1 MRRRK
6 TADLDVVPHQVIR
19 PREGRRLPL
28 EVLLLRV
35 PARPPA
41 QHAADVEVF
50 AQNVP
55 QHVGRSDPLGR
66 AVVVSTPRRVNV
78 MIAGE
83 PAALRRMR
91 PAREFVIGLLT
102 DSRLHGQRM
111 CLHDV
116 LRPAADLD
124 GVFAGREIHGLA
136 VGSVN
141 LIVKKEVGREPPRR
155 IREHIAP
162 TIANDERC
170 RGWLAIKILHTE
182 HHLHRRSRVEQNRH
196 RVAKAEILRPLP
208 DIESELRLAPPDL
221 ARVKLDDAILQ
232 RQPRQLRLQRLLVEH
247 GDVEKPMRHILRLD
261 EFVLLIGQ
269 RFLPPIRRAAH
280 IQRSRI
286 RTLRLELRRDPR
298 IVLHLD

>member
-1 MRRRK
+1 
-6 TADLDVVPHQVIR
+6 
-19 PREGRRLPL
+19 
-28 EVLLLRV
+28 
-35 PARPPA
+35 
-41 QHAADVEVF
+41 
-50 AQNVP
+50 
-55 QHVGRSDPLGR
+55 
-66 AVVVSTPRRVNV
+66 
-78 MIAGE
+78 
-83 PAALRRMR
+83 
-91 PAREFVIGLLT
+91 
-102 DSRLHGQRM
+102 M

-221 ARVKLDDAILQ
+221 ARVKLDDAIPAASPDNCGFSGCLSNMAMSKN
-232 RQPRQLRLQRLLVEH
+232 RCGTSSGLTSLSFSSVN
-247 GDVEKPMRHILRLD
+247 G
-261 EFVLLIGQ
+261 FC
-269 RFLPPIRRAAH
+269 RAF
-280 IQRSRI
+280 
-286 RTLRLELRRDPR
+286 TDPR
-298 IVLHLD
+298 M